1 MGGRGPRFSSGNEV
15 LDSLAAQAVVL
26 EDRKGYRTIWI
37 SIDMIGMTW
46 QMTSRLRMEPSAM
59 TSIPFAAIVVNFS
72 FHTRIADRCLVL
84 KDMQQLWRN
93 QQP

>member
-1 MGGRGPRFSSGNEV
+1 MSTTRAGWAQFDSTPPLGLPMGGRGPRFSSGNEV

-46 QMTSRLRMEPSAM
+46 QMTSRRKPSICY
-59 TSIPFAAIVVNFS
+59 SSGVPRHI
-72 FHTRIADRCLVL
+72 
-84 KDMQQLWRN
+84 RN
-93 QQP
+93 WN